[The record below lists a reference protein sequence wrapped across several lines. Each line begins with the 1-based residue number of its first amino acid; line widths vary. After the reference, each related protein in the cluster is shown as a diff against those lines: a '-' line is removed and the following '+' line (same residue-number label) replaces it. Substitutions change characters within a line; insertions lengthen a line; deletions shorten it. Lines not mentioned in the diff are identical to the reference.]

1 MNESLFKQLVLAWI
15 ALAVILFP
23 LLLKVK
29 APYGRHTSKKWGPLI
44 NNRAGWMLMELPS
57 LILFATLALTGT
69 LYGKLWLFFGVWI
82 LHYTNRIFVYPLR
95 TRTRGKEIPLLIVLL
110 ATFFN
115 LVNGFVNGYWLG
127 HLAGGLEQGAAGSG
141 PLSAL
146 IAGIILFAA
155 GFLLNQVA
163 DNHLISLR
171 KGKQGGYYIP
181 SHPVFKYISCPNFL
195 GEIIEWTGFALMTWS
210 LPGLSFAIWTAVNLL
225 PRALHHHRW
234 YRDTFPD
241 YPKERKALIPG
252 IL

>member
-23 LLLKVK
+23 ILLKVK
-29 APYGRHTSKKWGPLI
+29 APYGRHTSKKWGLLM
-44 NNRAGWMLMELPS
+44 NNRAGWILMELPS

-95 TRTRGKEIPLLIVLL
+95 TKTRGKKIPLLIVLL

-127 HLAGGLEQGAAGSG
+127 HLEGSLEQGAGSTEID
-141 PLSAL
+141 PAL
-146 IAGIILFAA
+146 IAGIILFAG

-163 DNHLISLR
+163 DSHLISLR
-171 KGKQGGYYIP
+171 KGKQGGYFIP
-181 SHPVFKYISCPNFL
+181 FHPVFKL
-195 GEIIEWTGFALMTWS
+195 S
-210 LPGLSFAIWTAVNLL
+210 LI
-225 PRALHHHRW
+225 H
-234 YRDTFPD
+234 
-241 YPKERKALIPG
+241 I
-252 IL
+252 

>member
-1 MNESLFKQLVLAWI
+1 MNEIRVKQLVLAWI

-95 TRTRGKEIPLLIVLL
+95 TRTRGKKIPLLIVLL
-110 ATFFN
+110 ASFFN

-127 HLAGGLEQGAAGSG
+127 HLAGSLERVAGS
-141 PLSAL
+141 PEIDPAL
-146 IAGIILFAA
+146 IAGIILFAG

-163 DNHLISLR
+163 DSYLISLR
-171 KGKQGGYYIP
+171 KGKGGGYFIP
-181 SHPVFKYISCPNFL
+181 FHPVFKYISCPNFT
-195 GEIIEWTGFALMTWS
+195 GEIIEWAGFALMTWS
-210 LPGLSFAIWTAVNLL
+210 LPGLSFAIWTAVNLI

-234 YRDTFPD
+234 YRENFPD
-241 YPKERKALIPG
+241 YPERRKAVIPG
-252 IL
+252 LL